1 MNRRLTI
8 VIASIFGS
16 FFIYCVQS
24 PHGFGTQGPVT
35 DANADTACCTPP
47 TPKLTV
53 IGSGSF
59 TGPGAKSEP
68 IAVGAYR
75 EVVVYTEGNLMCNSG
90 PIRLDYAQFR
100 ATASSAF
107 GNTGQDLPYGGRI
120 RVDGVDMRVQTDASS
135 YTNCTGQVSY
145 TIAAVQ

>member
-1 MNRRLTI
+1 MNRRLSI

-47 TPKLTV
+47 APKLVV
-53 IGSGSF
+53 IDSGSF
-59 TGPGAKSEP
+59 NGAGAKSEP

-100 ATASSAF
+100 ATSSSAF
-107 GNTGQDLPYGGRI
+107 GNTGQDIPGGGRV
-120 RVDGVDMRVQTDASS
+120 RVDGVDLRLQAEASP
-135 YTNCTGQVSY
+135 YTNCTGQLSY
-145 TIAAVQ
+145 TVAGVQ